1 MSATGQ
7 PWLHDLVTA
16 LRAPTVVLSERSGQ
30 IRPGGA
36 QGVLHADARVLSAA
50 ELAIGGAEPVPVSS
64 GLLDAGRALFI
75 GIARELGD
83 PGPDPT
89 VRVERERTVTVGHLR
104 ERITVSSAA
113 AAAIDTEVTLRLS
126 ADLASIGEIKSGT
139 VPPRPPAT
147 MMIPNGL
154 PRPAPVSGQVATGTN
169 AEPPPASP
177 AAGTPA
183 GSSPSDSRPAD
194 AGEAGPASPVAPAP
208 LASPVL
214 LTWGAGP
221 LQVRLAAPGAAAAV
235 LPGGDAELRW
245 PVRLPPRG
253 EQELT
258 WELAVTDPD
267 AVVVASLSGA
277 DENQVGEGQE
287 AGTGQGAGAAWPGVQ
302 ARADDP
308 RLPQLLHQA
317 LPDAA
322 ALRMATAARPGEEFL
337 AGGAPWYLTLFGRDS
352 IWAARLLLPF
362 GWELAAGTLRTLAA
376 LQGTKVDPATG
387 EAPGKIP
394 HELRTAGRQ
403 SGLPALYYGTIDATP
418 LWICLLHDA
427 WRSGMPAGQVRALLP
442 SLTAALIC
450 LRDYSD
456 ADGDGFLEYI
466 DESGRGLANQGWKD
480 SGDAIRFA
488 DGTIA
493 SPPVALCEV
502 QGYAYEAATSGAD
515 LLDAFG
521 AAGAGQWRHWAGELA
536 GRFRESFWVNDGAGP
551 YPALALDAAKRPAD
565 SLTSNIGHLLGT
577 GLLTA
582 EEEDQ
587 IVARLSAPDMSSGWG
602 LRTMSAANG
611 GYSPLSYHCGSVWS
625 HDTAI
630 VIRGMARGGHGAAAV
645 LADGLLDAAAEFGW
659 RLPEL
664 FAGDG
669 RPRVPWPSA
678 YPASCRPQAW
688 AAAAAGA
695 LVQALLGLEVDVP
708 AGRVRVSPPPAR
720 PGGAGRRLL
729 VDGLVAGQELFSAGI
744 DADGAGYVTGLSP
757 ALVSA

>member
-16 LRAPTVVLSERSGQ
+16 LRAPTAALSERSGQ
-30 IRPGGA
+30 IRSVGA
-36 QGVLHADARVLSAA
+36 QGVLHADARVLSVAV
-50 ELAIGGAEPVPVSS
+50 LAIGGAEPVPVSS

-89 VRVERERTVTVGHLR
+89 VRVERERTVTAGHLR

-126 ADLASIGEIKSGT
+126 ADLASISEIKSGT

-147 MMIPNGL
+147 MTIPNGL
-154 PRPAPVSGQVATGTN
+154 PRPAPVSSQVATGPS
-169 AEPPPASP
+169 AESPPARPAAARPAAVSPAAVSPAAASSSEAGEAGGGASP
-177 AAGTPA
+177 AA
-183 GSSPSDSRPAD
+183 
-194 AGEAGPASPVAPAP
+194 AP
-208 LASPVL
+208 LAAPIL

-221 LQVRLAAPGAAAAV
+221 LQVRLAAPGATAAV
-235 LPGGDAELRW
+235 LAGGDAELSW
-245 PVRLPPRG
+245 PIRLPPRG
-253 EQELT
+253 EQVLT
-258 WELAVTDPD
+258 WEFAVTDPD
-267 AVVVASLSGA
+267 AVVVASPGGQDEGRA
-277 DENQVGEGQE
+277 DD
-287 AGTGQGAGAAWPGVQ
+287 GQGTGAAWPGVQ

-352 IWAARLLLPF
+352 IWAARLLLPL
-362 GWELAAGTLRTLAA
+362 GWRLAASTLRTLAA
-376 LQGTKVDPATG
+376 LQGTRLDPATG

-442 SLTAALIC
+442 SLTAALTC

-502 QGYAYEAATSGAD
+502 QGYAYEAATGGAD

-521 AAGAGQWRHWAGELA
+521 AAGAGQWRAWAGRLA

-551 YPALALDAAKRPAD
+551 YPALALDAAKRPVD

-582 EEEDQ
+582 GEEDQ
-587 IVARLSAPDMSSGWG
+587 VVARLSAPDMSSGWG
-602 LRTMSAANG
+602 LRTMSAASG

-630 VIRGMARGGHGAAAV
+630 VIRGMARGGHAAAAV
-645 LADGLLDAAAEFGW
+645 LADGLLDAAAAFGW

-664 FAGDG
+664 FAGDA
-669 RPRVPWPSA
+669 RSRVPWPSA

-688 AAAAAGA
+688 AAATAGA
-695 LVQALLGLEVDVP
+695 LIQALLGLEVDVP
-708 AGRVRVSPPPAR
+708 GGRVRVSPPPAR
-720 PGGAGRRLL
+720 PGGAGQRLH
-729 VDGLVAGQELFSAGI
+729 VEGLVAGAESFSAGI
-744 DADGAGYVTGLSP
+744 DSDGAGYVRGLSP
-757 ALVSA
+757 ALVPA

>member
-50 ELAIGGAEPVPVSS
+50 ELSIGGAEPVPVSS

-75 GIARELGD
+75 GIARGLGD

-89 VRVERERTVTVGHLR
+89 VRVERERTVRPGHIR
-104 ERITVSSAA
+104 ERITVTSTAA
-113 AAAIDTEVTLRLS
+113 LAVSTELTLRLS
-126 ADLASIGEIKSGT
+126 ADLAGLGEIKSGQASAAAG
-139 VPPRPPAT
+139 VP
-147 MMIPNGL
+147 MMVPNG
-154 PRPAPVSGQVATGTN
+154 AAH
-169 AEPPPASP
+169 P
-177 AAGTPA
+177 AAAPGPDP
-183 GSSPSDSRPAD
+183 GD
-194 AGEAGPASPVAPAP
+194 EAGVPAP
-208 LASPVL
+208 LASPAL
-214 LTWGAGP
+214 LSWGPGA
-221 LQVRLAAPGAAAAV
+221 LRARLAAPGAAV
-235 LPGGDAELRW
+235 TLLPGTGAELRW
-245 PVRLPPRG
+245 PVDLAPRAERQFG
-253 EQELT
+253 

-267 AVVVASLSGA
+267 AVVAAAPSAGP
-277 DENQVGEGQE
+277 DDRDE
-287 AGTGQGAGAAWPGVQ
+287 AGPAWPAVQ

-308 RLPQLLHQA
+308 RLPRLLRQA

-322 ALRMATAARPGEEFL
+322 ALRMATASRPGDTFL
-337 AGGAPWYLTLFGRDS
+337 AGGAPWFLTLFGRDS
-352 IWAARLLLPF
+352 IWSARLLLPF

-376 LQGTKVDPATG
+376 LQGTRVDPQTG

-403 SGLPALYYGTIDATP
+403 GLAGLPALYYGTIDATP
-418 LWICLLHDA
+418 LWVCLLHDA
-427 WRSGMPAGQVRALLP
+427 WRAGMPEGQVRALLP
-442 SLTAALIC
+442 SLTAALAC
-450 LRDYSD
+450 LRDYGD

-488 DGTIA
+488 GGSIA

-502 QGYAYEAATSGAD
+502 QGYAYEAATRGAD
-515 LLDAFG
+515 LLDALG
-521 AAGAGQWRHWAGELA
+521 EPGAGQWRDWAGQLA
-536 GRFRESFWVNDGAGP
+536 ARFRQAFWVNDGAGR
-551 YPALALDAAKRPAD
+551 YPALALDAAKRPVD

-577 GLLTA
+577 GLLTPA
-582 EEEDQ
+582 EEDEV
-587 IVARLSAPDMSSGWG
+587 VARLSAPDMSSGWG

-630 VIRGMARGGHGAAAV
+630 VIRGMARGGHAAAAV